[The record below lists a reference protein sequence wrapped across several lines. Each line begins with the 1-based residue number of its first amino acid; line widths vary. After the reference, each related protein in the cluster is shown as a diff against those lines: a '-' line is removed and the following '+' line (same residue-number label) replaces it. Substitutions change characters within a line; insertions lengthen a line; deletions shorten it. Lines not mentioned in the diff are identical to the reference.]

1 MLGNIA
7 YPQIVCLEPFVF
19 REVDFPNILPG
30 VSVYYNGDSGI
41 DDKRVAGLL
50 VGLEY
55 KIDESYQE
63 KYPNLKVV
71 ASATTGVDHI
81 VLPNTVKLIKLE
93 SHEVKAV
100 SATSEFAF
108 GLLISLVRKIP
119 FSIHNPDNREVLQ
132 GIQLQGKT
140 LGIIG
145 FGRLGQNMAQYAK
158 AFLMNVITFDKADNR
173 SKLYQ
178 LLNESD
184 IISIHLPLSAET
196 TGLIGLKE
204 FQMMGKKP
212 FVINTSRPPII
223 SKEALLTAVKEE
235 YIKGIAMDF
244 QNYDCSKDI
253 DQDLSSLPDDKVI
266 FTPHIAGN
274 TIESVKQAATIVI
287 NKLAHFIS
295 KKGIT

>member
-81 VLPNTVKLIKLE
+81 VLPNTVKIIKLE

-132 GIQLQGKT
+132 GIQLQKH
-140 LGIIG
+140 LLVKLFFELI
-145 FGRLGQNMAQYAK
+145 FWLLVSSRL
-158 AFLMNVITFDKADNR
+158 AFLLRFR
-173 SKLYQ
+173 
-178 LLNESD
+178 
-184 IISIHLPLSAET
+184 
-196 TGLIGLKE
+196 
-204 FQMMGKKP
+204 
-212 FVINTSRPPII
+212 
-223 SKEALLTAVKEE
+223 
-235 YIKGIAMDF
+235 
-244 QNYDCSKDI
+244 
-253 DQDLSSLPDDKVI
+253 I
-266 FTPHIAGN
+266 FCT
-274 TIESVKQAATIVI
+274 
-287 NKLAHFIS
+287 
-295 KKGIT
+295 